1 MSSTHVF
8 VVMGDLLKLKCDAWL
23 LPTNTRGGLRK
34 SWLDAHPRMQSLAD
48 DSVDDAFRKG
58 NKIAVPIS
66 VWPASEPLPILTSV
80 PRDNL
85 WTTTILFQRID
96 AFADAALSALR
107 SRPRREAYPLL
118 AIPFFG
124 TDGGG
129 GGRHLGE
136 MLQDLLAAATQVS
149 EQRTTDVVIVLQD
162 RAAFALAQKIRRR
175 PGQKAWPSLSARH
188 LESAKS
194 LGKKA
199 RAGTLVPFLG
209 AGISISA
216 GGPSWPQL
224 IERIAEVVDPGLMS
238 QRAFSGRSLLDQAGI
253 LRQMYEQH
261 ATDGCETF
269 NELVCQHVDVRK
281 YGLAPALLATLPSAG
296 AITLNYDS
304 LFETACNDAGVPRS
318 VIPDNRPEDGDRWLL
333 KLHGSVSNPDSI
345 VLTRDDYIEH
355 TSNRQALSA
364 LVKAHL
370 LTHHLLFVGFG
381 LTDDHF
387 YEIVHDVRRAIPDK
401 IRGQQSRFGTV
412 LTLFPDTIQSQ
423 IWDGQLDFVAVE
435 DSPKTTDPSLNI
447 TPVDREAAG
456 RKLEILLDAISAFS
470 TDNHSYL
477 LAPNYTGGLMT
488 EESDLRTDLLAL
500 ANKPRAEKTSE
511 IWDVLDRA
519 LRELG
524 WSGENSES
532 GIGHAVDPGHQGGHS
547 MNGTN

>member
-1 MSSTHVF
+1 
-8 VVMGDLLKLKCDAWL
+8 
-23 LPTNTRGGLRK
+23 
-34 SWLDAHPRMQSLAD
+34 
-48 DSVDDAFRKG
+48 
-58 NKIAVPIS
+58 
-66 VWPASEPLPILTSV
+66 
-80 PRDNL
+80 
-85 WTTTILFQRID
+85 
-96 AFADAALSALR
+96 
-107 SRPRREAYPLL
+107 
-118 AIPFFG
+118 
-124 TDGGG
+124 
-129 GGRHLGE
+129 
-136 MLQDLLAAATQVS
+136 
-149 EQRTTDVVIVLQD
+149 
-162 RAAFALAQKIRRR
+162 
-175 PGQKAWPSLSARH
+175 
-188 LESAKS
+188 
-194 LGKKA
+194 
-199 RAGTLVPFLG
+199 
-209 AGISISA
+209 
-216 GGPSWPQL
+216 
-224 IERIAEVVDPGLMS
+224 
-238 QRAFSGRSLLDQAGI
+238 
-253 LRQMYEQH
+253 MYEQH